1 MFVSDKVVYFLQF
14 FSVIFLDFAID
25 ELKYVQAH
33 VRLDYELNF
42 TARHAHDTT
51 LIAAVFEKL
60 QLATDQL
67 QEASKKY
74 RMKINTDKCKFIS
87 NSHISISIEN
97 KNIKIVE
104 EFKFLGSVVSKSSL
118 DSKRRKAIANSA
130 YGRLRKSV
138 WSRRDIPTKLK
149 LRLYNALIQPIAIYG
164 NETWFLTQLDTQ
176 KI

>member
-74 RMKINTDKCKFIS
+74 KMKINADKCKLIS
-87 NSHISISIEN
+87 NSH
-97 KNIKIVE
+97 
-104 EFKFLGSVVSKSSL
+104 
-118 DSKRRKAIANSA
+118 IANSA